1 MQTMKF
7 VVYRFSALKFLQ
19 CDHAILLSANS
30 TQMKE
35 QVQFSVT

>member
-1 MQTMKF
+1 MKF

-35 QVQFSVT
+35 RVQFYVT